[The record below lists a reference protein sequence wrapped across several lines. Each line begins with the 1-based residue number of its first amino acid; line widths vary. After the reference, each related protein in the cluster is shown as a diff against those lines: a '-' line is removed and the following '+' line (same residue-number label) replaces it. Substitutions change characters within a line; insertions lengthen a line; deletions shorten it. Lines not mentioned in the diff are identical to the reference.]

1 MTENYFDPGDKA
13 VYGTFN
19 DEYADLL
26 RRLQIGFSNVQTE
39 YKMMDAGGSG
49 VNYLRFD
56 AQPDPDDTVTID
68 GLVYCF
74 DPTGGAPPY
83 DVEVAIGF
91 DIGETLGNLGTA
103 VEANQGSHATRPIRA
118 IDGAGDVLLLAASWA
133 GADSDFP
140 LEESTGGVRLAA
152 GSANARSAADPK
164 QRLVSTALYYIT
176 DEDVTTLAAG
186 GEVPIVCCQS
196 AEQPV
201 FGSAII
207 LRGGNLNVVPM
218 TLQIGWS
225 IRQVTGDL
233 WVGSVQDAGA
243 ILANGDALLVTI
255 WT

>member
-1 MTENYFDPGDKA
+1 MAEAYFNAPDKS
-13 VYGTFN
+13 VYGTWN

-26 RRLQIGFSNVQTE
+26 RRLQIGFTAVQDE
-39 YKMMDAGGSG
+39 NKMMDAGGSG
-49 VNYLRFD
+49 VNYVRFD
-56 AQPDPDDTVTID
+56 AQPDPDDTVTVD
-68 GLVYCF
+68 GLIYCF
-74 DPTGGAPPY
+74 DPTEAVPY
-83 DVEVAIGF
+83 DVAVVIGGSV
-91 DIGETLGNLGTA
+91 GESLGNLGTA
-103 VEANQGSHATRPIRA
+103 VEENQGEIPTRPIRA
-118 IDGAGDVLLLAASWA
+118 IDGAGDVLLLAASWN

-140 LEESTGGVRLAA
+140 LEESTGGVRLAV
-152 GSANARSAADPK
+152 GSANAKSAADPK

-196 AEQPV
+196 GEQPV

-225 IRQVTGDL
+225 VRQVTGDL
-233 WVGSVQDAGA
+233 WVGSVQDSGA

>member
-1 MTENYFDPGDKA
+1 MTEPYFDPPDKA
-13 VYGTFN
+13 IYGTFQA
-19 DEYADLL
+19 EYAELL
-26 RRLQIGFSNVQTE
+26 RRLDLGFNAVQTE
-39 YKMMDAGGSG
+39 YKMMDSGGSG
-49 VNYLRFD
+49 VNYVRFD
-56 AQPDPDDTVTID
+56 AQPNADDTVTVD

-74 DPTGGAPPY
+74 DPTGGVPY
-83 DVEVAIGF
+83 DVEVAIGGSV
-91 DIGETLGNLGTA
+91 GETLGNLGDA
-103 VEANQGSHATRPIRA
+103 VEANQGEIPTRPIRA
-118 IDGAGDVLLLAASWA
+118 IDGAGDVLLLAASWN

-140 LEESTGGVRLAA
+140 LEESTGGVRLAV
-152 GSANARSAADPK
+152 GSANAKSAADPK
-164 QRLVSTALYYIT
+164 QRLVTTALYYIT

-196 AEQPV
+196 GEQPV

-233 WVGSVQDAGA
+233 WVGSVQDSGA